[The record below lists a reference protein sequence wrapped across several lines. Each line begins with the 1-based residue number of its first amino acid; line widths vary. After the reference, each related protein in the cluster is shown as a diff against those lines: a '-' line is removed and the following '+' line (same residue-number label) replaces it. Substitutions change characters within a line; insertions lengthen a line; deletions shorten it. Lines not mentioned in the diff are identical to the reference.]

1 MAGKNLHDKPFDQS
15 TIAKLEI
22 FEDYAEA
29 WMPAFVMQGKP
40 KICIFD
46 FFAGTGY
53 DMDGVAG
60 SPIRILE
67 KITHFLGSIFQKG
80 VKVHV
85 YLNEFEP
92 DKRLQQKFAQLQ
104 KACKEYL
111 DQHKDLASAIELHLF
126 NEDCE
131 ELLPKLMPTIEKYPS
146 LVYLDQNGV
155 KFLSNKYLLAL
166 EKMRETDFLY
176 FVSSSYIARFGNT
189 PEFRMHI
196 NFDLDE
202 AKQKGYRFIHCSIIE
217 QLRRKL
223 PNGTELRLYP
233 FSILK
238 GANVYG
244 IVFGTTHPLAV
255 DKFLTLSWKRNELN
269 GEADFD
275 LHQDKKKP
283 QMSFF
288 DDNKLTKREQFK
300 QNVRSK
306 ILSGEITDNFGLLE
320 YAYDQGH
327 IGSHAAEVLREMKK
341 RKEVDFEG
349 YSPLVTYENVYKTKK
364 RTVYKVLRTVTAID

>member
-1 MAGKNLHDKPFDQS
+1 MAGKNLHDKPFDQG

-29 WMPAFVMQGKP
+29 WIPAFVMQGKS

-53 DMDGVAG
+53 DINGIAG
-60 SPIRILE
+60 SPIRILD
-67 KITHFLGSIFQKG
+67 KIRHFLSHIFRKG
-80 VKVHV
+80 VKVNV
-85 YLNEFEP
+85 YLNEYEP
-92 DKRLQQKFAQLQ
+92 DKRSQPKFALLQ
-104 KACKEYL
+104 KACTVYL
-111 DQHKDLASAIELHLF
+111 DQHKDLARAIELHLF
-126 NEDCE
+126 NEDSE
-131 ELLPKLMPTIEKYPS
+131 VLFPKLMSTIENYPS

-176 FVSSSYIARFGNT
+176 FVSSSYISRFGNT

-196 NFDLDE
+196 EFDLEE

-223 PNGTELRLYP
+223 PSGTDLRLYP

-238 GANVYG
+238 GSNVYG

-255 DKFLTLSWKRNELN
+255 DKFLSISWKRNELN

-275 LHQDKKKP
+275 IHSDKKTP

-288 DDNKLTKREQFK
+288 NDGKLTKREQFK

-320 YAYDQGH
+320 YAYNQSH

-341 RKEVDFEG
+341 QKEVDFDG
-349 YSPLVTYENVYKTKK
+349 SSPLVTYENVFKIKK
-364 RTVYKVLRTVTAID
+364 RTTYKVLRQ